1 MWHVWWSLGI
11 LPQGTSL
18 SGGLCRGKGGT
29 CGILVGNVSRTK
41 SGWVCFILNQVE
53 FVPELPKTVTGKIKR
68 SELRKKEFG
77 QM

>member
-1 MWHVWWSLGI
+1 MVPACLGD
-11 LPQGTSL
+11 
-18 SGGLCRGKGGT
+18 CAKAKKGG
-29 CGILVGNVSRTK
+29 GALVVNDSRTK